1 MNLLIQNTTDVFRNL
16 VLSLQENTTLQKMNL
31 MCNEIEEEG
40 AEALA
45 KSFGVGLKLGGRFKT
60 MQGMNP

>member
-1 MNLLIQNTTDVFRNL
+1 MNLLIQNTTDVCRSL

-45 KSFGVGLKLGGRFKT
+45 KSFGVGLKLGVDLKQCSG
-60 MQGMNP
+60 